1 MQGIIVSTQQATRI
15 ELRANTVT
23 FLYSAENIV
32 LIKIVQ
38 NRLTVAWITSF
49 MLSSCAVSSPAGH
62 KYLVC
67 RSRMPECPR
76 LQLHLQFKGEEMPDG
91 DVFVDV
97 WSLLCITL
105 SLEPPAGMPA
115 ALSLLCLSRCVCV
128 CVCVSLCRNTRRAA
142 EVWMDEYK
150 QYYYSARPSA
160 QGKAFGRSVH

>member
-1 MQGIIVSTQQATRI
+1 MQGINVFTQQVTRI
-15 ELRANTVT
+15 KLRANTVT

-32 LIKIVQ
+32 LITIV
-38 NRLTVAWITSF
+38 
-49 MLSSCAVSSPAGH
+49 SSCAVSSPAGR

-67 RSRMPECPR
+67 RNGMPKCPH

-97 WSLLCITL
+97 WSLHCVTL

-128 CVCVSLCRNTRRAA
+128 CVCRNTRRAA